1 MTKPVRLA
9 QLVVLILLILSLL
22 LIMAVRFVPGLQ
34 ISSYRVLINS
44 LSGTGGPSATQ
55 NIIAALTTA
64 EGIELSIFADHL
76 PKARMLKITPTGQL
90 LVSSPSTGAVYL
102 LSDENGDGQ
111 ADSTTPVIN
120 NLNRP
125 HGIDLYDDGKTT
137 WLYIAESNA
146 VGRVAMD
153 WSKRKALGPYEP
165 VIKGLTEGGGHR
177 TKTIRFGP
185 DGWLYLTAGSSCN
198 VCEETDNRRA
208 AMMRFLPDG
217 TEGQIYASGLRNSV
231 GFDWAPWNN
240 NLYATDNGRDLL
252 GDNFPPCELNK
263 IEQGGFYG
271 WPYINGF
278 GDLDPSYGQGK
289 EVLLEHSI
297 SPSFGFR
304 AHNAP
309 LGIHFLRHPSRPDKY
324 QRTALVALH
333 GSWNRSEPDGY
344 KVIAL
349 HWDKQ
354 GKITSEDFVSH
365 FLKPDGRVIGRPV
378 DIEEGLDG
386 SIYIS
391 DDYTGAIYRVLYK

>member
-137 WLYIAESNA
+137 WLYIAETNA

-165 VIKGLTEGGGHR
+165 VIKGLSEGGGHR

-217 TEGQIYASGLRNSV
+217 TEGQIYA
-231 GFDWAPWNN
+231 
-240 NLYATDNGRDLL
+240 
-252 GDNFPPCELNK
+252 
-263 IEQGGFYG
+263 
-271 WPYINGF
+271 
-278 GDLDPSYGQGK
+278 
-289 EVLLEHSI
+289 
-297 SPSFGFR
+297 
-304 AHNAP
+304 
-309 LGIHFLRHPSRPDKY
+309 
-324 QRTALVALH
+324 
-333 GSWNRSEPDGY
+333 
-344 KVIAL
+344 
-349 HWDKQ
+349 
-354 GKITSEDFVSH
+354 
-365 FLKPDGRVIGRPV
+365 
-378 DIEEGLDG
+378 
-386 SIYIS
+386 
-391 DDYTGAIYRVLYK
+391 